1 MHWRTISLCRPA
13 AEKRIPM
20 SRRILG
26 PFNRV
31 EGDLEVKIETRDDR
45 ISEAWVTSPMY
56 RGFEQILHGKD
67 PRDALVYTPRV
78 CGICSVSQSAAAA
91 NALCNIQG
99 VERPPNGELAI
110 NLIHACENLADHFT
124 HFYLFFMPDFA
135 RETYRQRDWHS
146 DVATRFK
153 GIKGSAAGQIMH
165 ARAGFMHI
173 MGLLAGKW
181 PHSLAIQPGGS
192 ARAVDIHEKMRV
204 MAELASFRRYLE
216 KQLFGDSL
224 ERMLELE
231 SEQQLWAWFQQEQP
245 DHSDFRRFLQLAS
258 ELKLHE
264 LGRTDIRLMSYG
276 VYPHSGKNLF
286 KRGTWKGG
294 TVEPLR
300 PEDVSEDISHSWL
313 EGQPSPQHPYQGVTL
328 PDADPDSGYSWCKAP
343 RLAGEVV
350 EVGAI
355 ARQQVDGEP
364 LIRDLVG
371 RSGSNVRNRVI
382 ARLIEIPRILLAMEA
397 WCREL
402 QPKEPFCVT
411 APLPDQA
418 QGAGMTEAAR
428 GSLGHW
434 IRVKNG
440 RILNYQIVAPTT
452 WNFSPRDLTET
463 PGPLEQALVGT
474 PAEESEKEPVA
485 VQHVVRSF
493 DPCMVCTVH

>member
-1 MHWRTISLCRPA
+1 
-13 AEKRIPM
+13 M

-31 EGDLEVKIETRDDR
+31 EGDLEVKIEIRDER
-45 ISEAWVTSPMY
+45 VSEAWVTSPMY

-78 CGICSVSQSAAAA
+78 CGICSVSQSVAAAD
-91 NALCNIQG
+91 ALSSIEG

-135 RETYRQRDWHS
+135 RDAYRERRWHA
-146 DVATRFK
+146 DVAARFR
-153 GIKGSAAGQIMH
+153 GIKGSAAGQIMG
-165 ARAGFMHI
+165 ARAEFMHI

-181 PHSLAIQPGGS
+181 PHSLSIQPGGS
-192 ARAVDIHEKMRV
+192 SRGVEIHEKMRL
-204 MAELASFRRYLE
+204 MSILASFRGFLE
-216 KQLFGDSL
+216 RHLFGDTL
-224 ERMLELE
+224 EGMLEIG
-231 SEQQLWAWFQQEQP
+231 SEQQLQEWCEAEP
-245 DHSDFRRFLQLAS
+245 PGRSDFRRFLYLSS

-264 LGRTDIRLMSYG
+264 LGGTCVRLMSYG
-276 VYPHSGKNLF
+276 VYPLRGRNLF
-286 KRGTWKGG
+286 GQGTWKSGAF
-294 TVEPLR
+294 TPLR
-300 PEDVSEDISHSWL
+300 PEEISEDISHSWL
-313 EGQPSPQHPYQGVTL
+313 EGQPSPKHPYQGVTL
-328 PDADPDSGYSWCKAP
+328 PDADPESGYTWCKAP
-343 RLAGEVV
+343 RLSGEVV

-355 ARQQVDGEP
+355 ARQTVDGQP

-371 RSGSNVRNRVI
+371 ASGSNVRNRVV

-434 IRVKNG
+434 VRVKNG
-440 RILNYQIVAPTT
+440 RIINYQIVAPTT
-452 WNFSPRDLTET
+452 WNFSPRDQCET

-474 PAEESEKEPVA
+474 PAGESEKEPLA